1 MHLKMEIN
9 RADVIWNYAAT
20 FLRIAAS
27 TLLLPFI
34 LRLMPSETLGI
45 WSVFVTVNS
54 LIILLDFGFNPSFAR
69 NITYTL
75 SGMQTLQSKGY
86 ASPDIQY
93 TSSVD
98 YGLLKGI
105 INAMKW
111 FYLRIAAIF
120 FLLLSTVGTYYI
132 YNLLKKYHGDQQE
145 VYQAWAL
152 LCIINC
158 FNLSSL
164 YYDSLLQGKG
174 LIKQSRQIVIIS
186 QVIYLFV
193 ALILIFAGKGLIA
206 IVAAQGSS
214 VVIVRWLSHRLFF
227 SQATKALIDKA
238 HARSKTEILRAIYP
252 NALKAGLTAFSGI
265 MVQRSAMI
273 IGSLYLSLEQIA
285 SYGIT
290 TQIIALIAG
299 LSGIYFNTYQA
310 KIVQLRIKD
319 DKNSIKN
326 IYIKGQFIFVATYL
340 IAGAFLLL
348 LGDVILNMIGSQ
360 TRLLPSLALLAALF
374 LSFEQTNFL
383 IAGNILSTKNEIPFF
398 KSSIVSGIIIIVG
411 LIILFVFFESS
422 VWVLLVVPILID
434 LTYQAWKWPLE
445 VARDLKIAILR
456 SY

>member
-1 MHLKMEIN
+1 MHLKMDIN
-9 RADVIWNYAAT
+9 RTDVIWNYAAT
-20 FLRIAAS
+20 FLKIAAS
-27 TLLLPFI
+27 SLLLPFI
-34 LRLMPSETLGI
+34 LKLMPSETVGI

-69 NITYTL
+69 NITYTF
-75 SGMQTLQSKGY
+75 SGVQNLQSKGY
-86 ASPDIQY
+86 SLNDVQDI
-93 TSSVD
+93 SGID

-105 INAMKW
+105 ISAMKW
-111 FYLRIAAIF
+111 FYLRVAAIL

-132 YNLLKKYHGDQQE
+132 YNLLKKYHGDHQE
-145 VYQAWAL
+145 VYIAWAL
-152 LCIINC
+152 LCIINS

-186 QVIYLFV
+186 QIVYLVV
-193 ALILIFAGKGLIA
+193 AVILIFAGKGLIA

-214 VVIVRWLSHRLFF
+214 VIIVRWLSHRLFF
-227 SQATKALIDKA
+227 SQATKTLIA
-238 HARSKTEILRAIYP
+238 EAYTRSRTEILQAVYP
-252 NALKAGLTAFSGI
+252 NALKAGLTTFGGV
-265 MVQRSAMI
+265 MVQRSAII

-290 TQIIALIAG
+290 MQIIALIAG
-299 LSGIYFNTYQA
+299 LSGIYINTYQA

-319 DKNSIKN
+319 DKKSIKN
-326 IYIKGQFIFVATYL
+326 IYIKGQFVFMATYT
-340 IAGAFLLL
+340 ITGSFLLL
-348 LGDVILNMIGSQ
+348 FGNLVLNTIGSQ
-360 TRLLPSLALLAALF
+360 TQLLPSLALLAALF

-398 KSSIVSGIIIIVG
+398 KSSIVAGIVIVIG
-411 LIILFVFFESS
+411 LIVSFVFFESTL
-422 VWVLLVVPILID
+422 WVLLVIPIIID

-445 VARDLKIAILR
+445 VAKDLKIGILR